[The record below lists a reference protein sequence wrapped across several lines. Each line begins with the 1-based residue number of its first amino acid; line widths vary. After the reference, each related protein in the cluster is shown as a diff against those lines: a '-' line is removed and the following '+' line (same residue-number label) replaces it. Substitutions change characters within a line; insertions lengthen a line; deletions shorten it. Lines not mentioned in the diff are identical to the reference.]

1 MNTSGVSN
9 LLTFLADPHPV
20 RFTLRRETPETL
32 TNSSPAPEL
41 LQKIVTRLAPPSPMI
56 ESPLKSTKLT
66 DFVRFIRK
74 PRRCDAAPSP

>member
-1 MNTSGVSN
+1 MNTSAVSN

-20 RFTLRRETPETL
+20 RFTFRRETPETL

-56 ESPLKSTKLT
+56 ESPLKLT